1 MEISFKNKIIKNDD
15 YLRAKDD
22 YLKCTKNTFDRI
34 KLNSDFDDII
44 NSPANSKI
52 CKYQIEEL
60 KKIVLEGGLD
70 YENFKN

>member
-1 MEISFKNKIIKNDD
+1 MEISFQNKLIKNND
-15 YLRAKDD
+15 YLKARDN

-34 KLNSDFDDII
+34 KFSNDFDSFI
-44 NSPANSKI
+44 NSPSNSQI
-52 CKYQIEEL
+52 CKYQIDEL